1 MKASI
6 FSLVSYRRLSNVT
19 VTMSG
24 RDCLPPYAVI
34 DSWHRLGNI
43 TGPRC
48 YIQFAVRAEPVLP
61 LLPIWK
67 CEKKEKK
74 RKKNEK
80 TISVGLGV
88 KISFVAFRQ
97 LYKL

>member
-1 MKASI
+1 M
-6 FSLVSYRRLSNVT
+6 T

-24 RDCLPPYAVI
+24 SDCLPPYAVI
-34 DSWHRLGNI
+34 DSWHRLGNL

-48 YIQFAVRAEPVLP
+48 YVQFAVKAEPVLP

-67 CEKKEKK
+67 CEKKS
-74 RKKNEK
+74 
-80 TISVGLGV
+80 ISVGLGV

>member
-1 MKASI
+1 M
-6 FSLVSYRRLSNVT
+6 T

-34 DSWHRLGNI
+34 DSWHRLGNL

-48 YIQFAVRAEPVLP
+48 YVQFAV
-61 LLPIWK
+61 
-67 CEKKEKK
+67 KKQNQCCLFSPSGNVKK
-74 RKKNEK
+74 KS
-80 TISVGLGV
+80 ISVGLGV